1 MAASVLIIDDDPVFR
16 ELAER
21 LLVAAGLDVVSQAGS
36 VGAGMSAAKAHE
48 PDAILLD
55 IMLPDGN
62 GVTPARAFAALPWQ
76 PRVLL
81 TSSSPDAAGLDEVH
95 ADGVVG
101 FVPKQELP
109 EAPLARLLGGP

>member
-1 MAASVLIIDDDPVFR
+1 MAATVLIIDDDPTFR
-16 ELAER
+16 EMARR
-21 LLVAAGLDVVSQAGS
+21 LLVAAGLEVVGEADGAE
-36 VGAGMSAAKAHE
+36 AGMSAARATRPE
-48 PDAILLD
+48 AILLD
-55 IMLPDGN
+55 VMLPDGN
-62 GVTPARAFAALPWQ
+62 GTTAARDLTALPWR

-109 EAPLARLLGGP
+109 EAPLAELLGGA